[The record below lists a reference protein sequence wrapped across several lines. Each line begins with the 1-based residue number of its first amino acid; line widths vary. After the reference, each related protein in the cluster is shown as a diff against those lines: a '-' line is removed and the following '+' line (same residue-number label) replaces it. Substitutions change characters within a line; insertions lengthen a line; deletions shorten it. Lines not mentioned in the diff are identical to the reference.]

1 MENERER
8 ASEREHERTPAWL
21 VMLAILV
28 FWCGIAALI
37 WVAVK

>member
-8 ASEREHERTPAWL
+8 ASAQARIPAWP

-37 WVAVK
+37 WVAIK

>member
-8 ASEREHERTPAWL
+8 ERAHERTGAWP
-21 VMLAILV
+21 VMLAVLV

-37 WVAVK
+37 WVAIK